1 MISKRTFMVI
11 LLTTSSIIFPKEHPL
26 RIKINKIISISSLFE
41 NKTFYYSIYE
51 EASLDNHEEMD
62 PEEIFT
68 AGYNNGFDDAL
79 NSLNENCVIITEE
92 EMNMLLQIA
101 EEYINNFNL
110 MKNLEEEN
118 NQLLAMNGINV
129 ITGYVLGIISSGLLY
144 YIISLRSQL
153 STRKETV
160 A

>member
-1 MISKRTFMVI
+1 
-11 LLTTSSIIFPKEHPL
+11 
-26 RIKINKIISISSLFE
+26 
-41 NKTFYYSIYE
+41 
-51 EASLDNHEEMD
+51 MD